1 MILFNLM
8 ENLFLYGCSDFYIKK
23 YIMNTNKLHKGSE
36 WRKWDLHIHTKNTNK
51 NDQFSSSNMEEFLY
65 IFFKRAIE
73 KEISAIGVTDYF
85 SIDRYRDVVDYQENI
100 DDKKDGEGKQ
110 LFNEDERKYIK
121 NIFLFPNIE
130 LRMLPSTDKGRL
142 INIHFIFNPKF
153 VTKLENDF
161 FGELK
166 NQDDFKM
173 NRQGIIDYGKKLK
186 SDITDNDIAYRE
198 GINKFALDVKTIKNL
213 LDKNSEIEENS
224 IVIVSN
230 SNNDGASGLQKHYD
244 LFENEDGGLDG
255 VRKTIYEISNAI
267 FSANPKDIKFFLGR
281 KSQGTD
287 GYNNDVYLKDIK
299 EVIDRVGSLKPCL
312 VGSDAHKEDNLFTKF
327 TWIKAD
333 LTFEGLKQIIYEPEE
348 RVKIQD
354 NKPEEKSGYQV
365 IDRIEIYHQDF
376 QEKKENEETIEEY
389 KTIFLNSNLNT
400 IIGGRST
407 GKSILLGA
415 IAKKLNSDKEV
426 KLDNTEYS
434 QYIDEIVSSMKIFWK
449 DGNENNTRDIEY
461 FPQSYMYQLAK
472 NSDELNKLVEN
483 IITQDI
489 NKKTKIAAYQAFSS
503 DNNSVITE
511 YINNLFKAKSAIDS
525 IQKNIKETGDEKGI
539 TKEKEKLYKDLEDL
553 KTKIQI
559 TEEQR
564 SNYSNLKEEYDK
576 NNHSIQE
583 IEQQK
588 TSLFALKSISII
600 NDITHNLI
608 NLTEDIR
615 DKVNI
620 IFSDLK
626 QRYSEEWNEQIQAI
640 LLEKE
645 AEVQKIKERN
655 ESIEKDEAYLKGL
668 SVFDSN
674 QQYKD
679 IEEKYKRENNK
690 LEKITELKKQKVEYD
705 KHINSLKDS
714 IIENSKK
721 YYTELQQIQDKLS
734 DSSGR
739 LKITATINT
748 DFSKYKNILSGSI
761 NQSSSQ
767 GKQFVEKLIN
777 TTQELFEDMSNM
789 FESLL
794 SDSITLKGGYDNQKL
809 IKELLGTNFFNIS
822 YEIEYDT
829 DKFKA
834 MSEGKKAFIILMLLL
849 DFSNKQCPI
858 LIDQP
863 EDDLDNRA
871 IYNELVTYIKNKKKE
886 RQIIIVTHN
895 SNIVIG
901 ADSELV
907 IVSNQQGVN
916 SPNRNNK
923 KFDYIFG
930 SIESSMEK
938 DNTISEILYSQGIR
952 QHICDILEG
961 GETAFKNREKK
972 YGF

>member
-1 MILFNLM
+1 
-8 ENLFLYGCSDFYIKK
+8 
-23 YIMNTNKLHKGSE
+23 MNIDKINRGSE
-36 WRKWDLHIHTKNTNK
+36 WRKWDLHVHTPLSIEQEYGGNTPENWERFISDLERLPSEIK
-51 NDQFSSSNMEEFLY
+51 VIGINDY
-65 IFFKRAIE
+65 IFIDGYKRVLNE
-73 KEISAIGVTDYF
+73 KQKGRLS
-85 SIDRYRDVVDYQENI
+85 
-100 DDKKDGEGKQ
+100 
-110 LFNEDERKYIK
+110 
-121 NIFLFPNIE
+121 NIE
-130 LRMLPSTDKGRL
+130 LILPVIELRIDKFANVSEDDPLKR
-142 INIHFIFNPKF
+142 INFHIIFSNELTSEQIESQF
-153 VTKLENDF
+153 LNALSAEYKLETEYDYDNESDW
-161 FGELK
+161 GGVITRENIELL
-166 NQDDFKM
+166 
-173 NRQGIIDYGKKLK
+173 GKKLIESSK
-186 SDITDNDIAYRE
+186 GKIKGSPLKIGFNSLNIPYEKLMDKLKNPLLK
-198 GINKFALDVKTIKNL
+198 NKFLTAVGKVEWDTMRWDGSPAEKKNII
-213 LDKNSEIEENS
+213 NRANF
-224 IVIVSN
+224 V
-230 SNNDGASGLQKHYD
+230 
-244 LFENEDGGLDG
+244 
-255 VRKTIYEISNAI
+255 
-267 FSANPKDIKFFLGR
+267 FSASPTVELAAKARESL
-281 KSQGTD
+281 KSQSVN
-287 GYNNDVYLKDIK
+287 YKL
-299 EVIDRVGSLKPCL
+299 LHC
-312 VGSDAHKEDNLFTKF
+312 SDAHRFINNLQNTKEKELGHCF

-333 LTFEGLKQIIYEPEE
+333 PTFEGLKQIIYEYGE
-348 RVKIQD
+348 RVKIQE
-354 NKPEEKSGYQV
+354 NKPEEKSDYQV
-365 IDRIEIYHQDF
+365 IDRIEIYHEDF
-376 QEKKENEETIEEY
+376 QEKIEKKENEEY
-389 KTIFLNSNLNT
+389 KTIFLNPNLNT

-426 KLDNTEYS
+426 KLDNPEYS
-434 QYIDEIVSSMKIFWK
+434 QYIDKIVSEMKIFWK
-449 DGNENNTRDIEY
+449 DGDESSTRDIEY

-489 NKKTKIAAYQAFSS
+489 NKKTKIEAYQAFSS
-503 DNNSVITE
+503 DNNSEIIEDINKLFKTKASIDNIQKSITE
-511 YINNLFKAKSAIDS
+511 IGDEEGI
-525 IQKNIKETGDEKGI
+525 IKEKN
-539 TKEKEKLYKDLEDL
+539 KLSKDLEDL

-559 TEEQR
+559 TEDQW
-564 SNYSNLKEEYDK
+564 SSYSNLKDEYDK
-576 NNHSIQE
+576 NNRSIQE
-583 IEQQK
+583 IERQK
-588 TSLFALKSISII
+588 ISLSALKSISII

-615 DKVNI
+615 DKVNT

-640 LLEKE
+640 LLKKE

-655 ESIEKDEAYLKGL
+655 ESIEKDEAYLKGK
-668 SVFDSN
+668 SVIDSN
-674 QQYKD
+674 QQYKEK
-679 IEEKYKRENNK
+679 EEKYKIENGK
-690 LEKITELKKQKVEYD
+690 LEEITELKKQKAEYE
-705 KHINSLKDS
+705 KHINSLINS

-721 YYTELQQIQDKLS
+721 YCTELQQMQNELS
-734 DSSGR
+734 VSSGK

-777 TTQELFEDMSNM
+777 TTEELFENMSNM

-849 DFSNKQCPI
+849 DFSKKECPI

-871 IYNELVTYIKNKKKE
+871 IYNELVTYIKSKKKE

-916 SPNRNNK
+916 SPNKNNK

-938 DNTISEILYSQGIR
+938 DNTINEILYSQGIR
-952 QHICDILEG
+952 QHICEILEG
-961 GETAFKNREKK
+961 GETAFKKRERK

>member
-1 MILFNLM
+1 
-8 ENLFLYGCSDFYIKK
+8 
-23 YIMNTNKLHKGSE
+23 MNTNKVNRGSE
-36 WRKWDLHIHTKNTNK
+36 WRKWDLHFHTPSSYDYRDKSVTNQK
-51 NDQFSSSNMEEFLY
+51 IIDILAENKISVV
-65 IFFKRAIE
+65 AI
-73 KEISAIGVTDYF
+73 TDHHTMD
-85 SIDRYRDVVDYQENI
+85 IDR
-100 DDKKDGEGKQ
+100 
-110 LFNEDERKYIK
+110 IK
-121 NIFLFPNIE
+121 NLQQ
-130 LRMLPSTDKGRL
+130 LGKDKGITVL
-142 INIHFIFNPKF
+142 PGIEFCSELGGSESIHFIGIFSEKSDFSTIWTKIQGKHNLTEADIESKGNERIVCNF
-153 VTKLENDF
+153 VDTCKTII
-161 FGELK
+161 ELG
-166 NQDDFKM
+166 
-173 NRQGIIDYGKKLK
+173 GIISVHAGSK
-186 SDITDNDIAYRE
+186 SNSIE
-198 GINKFALDVKTIKNL
+198 SIKSNL
-213 LDKNSEIEENS
+213 LVKQETKTTLLSDYVS
-224 IVIVSN
+224 ILEL
-230 SNNDGASGLQKHYD
+230 GKP
-244 LFENEDGGLDG
+244 EDEKVYQEKVFPSIGFKLPIIICSD
-255 VRKTIYEISNAI
+255 NH
-267 FSANPKDIKFFLGR
+267 DIK
-281 KSQGTD
+281 K
-287 GYNNDVYLKDIK
+287 Y
-299 EVIDRVGSLKPCL
+299 SLKENC
-312 VGSDAHKEDNLFTKF
+312 
-327 TWIKAD
+327 WIKAD
-333 LTFEGLKQIIYEPEE
+333 PTFEGLRQIIYEPEE
-348 RVKIQD
+348 RVKIQE

-389 KTIFLNSNLNT
+389 KTIFLNPNLNT

-426 KLDNTEYS
+426 KSDNPEYS
-434 QYIDEIVSSMKIFWK
+434 QYIDKIVSEMKIFWK
-449 DGNENNTRDIEY
+449 DGDESSTRDIEY

-489 NKKTKIAAYQAFSS
+489 NKKTKIEAYQAFSS
-503 DNNSVITE
+503 DNNSEIIEDINKLFKTKASIDNIQKSITE
-511 YINNLFKAKSAIDS
+511 IGDEEGI
-525 IQKNIKETGDEKGI
+525 IKEKD
-539 TKEKEKLYKDLEDL
+539 KLSKDLEDL

-559 TEEQR
+559 TGEQW
-564 SNYSNLKEEYDK
+564 SSYSNLKDEYDK
-576 NNHSIQE
+576 NNRSIQE
-583 IEQQK
+583 IERQK
-588 TSLFALKSISII
+588 ISLSALKSISII

-655 ESIEKDEAYLKGL
+655 ESIEKDEAYLKGK
-668 SVFDSN
+668 SVIDSN
-674 QQYKD
+674 QQYKEK
-679 IEEKYKRENNK
+679 EEKYKIENGK
-690 LEKITELKKQKVEYD
+690 LEEITELKKQKAEYE
-705 KHINSLKDS
+705 KHINSLINS

-721 YYTELQQIQDKLS
+721 YCTELQQMQNELS
-734 DSSGR
+734 VSSGK

-777 TTQELFEDMSNM
+777 TTEELFENMSNM

-916 SPNRNNK
+916 SPNKNNK

-952 QHICDILEG
+952 QHICEILEG
-961 GETAFKNREKK
+961 GETAFKNRERK

>member
-1 MILFNLM
+1 
-8 ENLFLYGCSDFYIKK
+8 
-23 YIMNTNKLHKGSE
+23 MNTNKLHKGSE

-267 FSANPKDIKFFLGR
+267 FSGNLKDIKFFLGR

-312 VGSDAHKEDNLFTKF
+312 VGSDAHKEDNLFIKF

-376 QEKKENEETIEEY
+376 QEKEENEETIEEY

-489 NKKTKIAAYQAFSS
+489 NKKTKIEAYQAFSS
-503 DNNSVITE
+503 DNNSKIIE
-511 YINNLFKAKSAIDS
+511 DINKLFKAKSTIDS
-525 IQKNIKETGDEKGI
+525 IKKSITEIGDEEGI
-539 TKEKEKLYKDLEDL
+539 TKEKGKLSIELEGL
-553 KTKIQI
+553 KAKIQI
-559 TEEQR
+559 TEEQW
-564 SNYSNLKEEYDK
+564 SIYSNLKDEYDK
-576 NNHSIQE
+576 NNRSIQE
-583 IEQQK
+583 IEQQQ
-588 TSLFALKSISII
+588 TSLSALKSLSII
-600 NDITHNLI
+600 NDISLNLI
-608 NLTEDIR
+608 DLTEDIKNR
-615 DKVNI
+615 VQT

-626 QRYSEEWNEQIQAI
+626 QRYYEEWNGQIQTI

-645 AEVQKIKERN
+645 VEIQKIKERN
-655 ESIEKDEAYLKGL
+655 ESIEKDESYLKGK
-668 SVFDSN
+668 SVIDSN
-674 QQYKD
+674 QQYKEK
-679 IEEKYKRENNK
+679 EEKYEIENGK
-690 LEKITELKKQKVEYD
+690 LEEITKLKKQKAEHE

-734 DSSGR
+734 DSSGK

-777 TTQELFEDMSNM
+777 TTEELFDDMSSI
-789 FESLL
+789 FGSLL
-794 SDSITLKGGYDNQKL
+794 SNTITITLKGGYDNKKL

-916 SPNRNNK
+916 SPNKNNK

-952 QHICDILEG
+952 QHICEILEG
-961 GETAFKNREKK
+961 GETAFKNRERK

>member
-1 MILFNLM
+1 MT
-8 ENLFLYGCSDFYIKK
+8 
-23 YIMNTNKLHKGSE
+23 TNIAINRGSE

-51 NDQFSSSNMEEFLY
+51 NDQFTSSNMEDFLY
-65 IFFKRAIE
+65 EFFKKAIE
-73 KEISAIGVTDYF
+73 KEISAIGITDYF

-186 SDITDNDIAYRE
+186 PNITDNGIAYRE
-198 GINKFALDVKTIKNL
+198 GINKFTLDVKTIKNL

-224 IVIVSN
+224 IVVVSN
-230 SNNDGASGLQKHYD
+230 SSSDGASGLQKHYD

-255 VRKTIYEISNAI
+255 VRKTIYEISDAI

-281 KSQGTD
+281 KSQDTD
-287 GYNNDVYLKDIK
+287 GYNNNVYLKDIK

-348 RVKIQD
+348 RVKIQE

-389 KTIFLNSNLNT
+389 KTIFLNPNLNT

-449 DGNENNTRDIEY
+449 DGDENSTRDIEY

-472 NSDELNKLVEN
+472 DSNELNKLVKN
-483 IITQDI
+483 IIIQDA
-489 NKKTKIAAYQAFSS
+489 NKKTKIEAYQSFSS
-503 DNNSVITE
+503 DNNSKIIE
-511 YINNLFKAKSAIDS
+511 DINKLFKAKSTIDS
-525 IQKNIKETGDEKGI
+525 IQKSMTEIGDKEGV
-539 TKEKEKLYKDLEDL
+539 TKEKEKLSTELESL
-553 KTKIQI
+553 KAKIQI
-559 TEEQR
+559 T
-564 SNYSNLKEEYDK
+564 SNELISYSNLKNEYDK
-576 NNHSIQE
+576 NISSIRE

-588 TSLFALKSISII
+588 ISLSALKSLSII
-600 NDITHNLI
+600 NDISLNLI
-608 NLTEDIR
+608 DLTEDIR
-615 DKVNI
+615 DQVNRVYL
-620 IFSDLK
+620 DLK
-626 QRYSEEWNEQIQAI
+626 QRYSEEWNEKIETI
-640 LLEKE
+640 LAQKE
-645 AEVQKIKERN
+645 TEIVGIKERN
-655 ESIEKDEAYLKGL
+655 ESIEKDELYLKGK
-668 SVFDSN
+668 SVIDSN
-674 QQYKD
+674 QQYKEK
-679 IEEKYKRENNK
+679 EEKYKIENSK
-690 LEKITELKKQKVEYD
+690 LEKITELEKQRDEYD
-705 KHINSLKDS
+705 NFINSLKSS

-721 YYTELQQIQDKLS
+721 YYTELQRIQNELS
-734 DSSGR
+734 VSSGR

-748 DFSKYKNILSGSI
+748 DFPEYKNILYSSI
-761 NQSSSQ
+761 NQQGVQ
-767 GKQFVEKLIN
+767 GKQIIEKSIN
-777 TTQELFEDMSNM
+777 TTQELFEDISSM
-789 FESLL
+789 FELLL
-794 SDSITLKGGYDNQKL
+794 SNSITLKGGYDNQKL

-849 DFSNKQCPI
+849 DFSKKECPI

-871 IYNELVTYIKNKKKE
+871 IYNELVTYIKSKKKE

-916 SPNRNNK
+916 SPNKNNR

-938 DNTISEILYSQGIR
+938 DNTIREILYSQGIR
-952 QHICDILEG
+952 QHICEILEG

-972 YGF
+972 YGFN

>member
-1 MILFNLM
+1 M
-8 ENLFLYGCSDFYIKK
+8 DKK
-23 YIMNTNKLHKGSE
+23 SFTRGSE
-36 WRKWDLHIHTKNTNK
+36 WRKWDLHIHTPLSIEQEYGGNTPENWERFISDLEGLPPEIK
-51 NDQFSSSNMEEFLY
+51 VIGINDY
-65 IFFKRAIE
+65 IFIDGYKKVLDEKRNGRL
-73 KEISAIGVTDYF
+73 S
-85 SIDRYRDVVDYQENI
+85 
-100 DDKKDGEGKQ
+100 
-110 LFNEDERKYIK
+110 
-121 NIFLFPNIE
+121 NIE
-130 LRMLPSTDKGRL
+130 LILPVIELRIDKFANVSESDPFKRVNFHIIFSNELTPEIIQEQFLNSLSCEYVLNSDLHDQSIWNGTITIKSITDLGQKI
-142 INIHFIFNPKF
+142 INSSNGKINGSPLKVGFNSLNIPY
-153 VTKLENDF
+153 TKLLEK
-161 FGELK
+161 LK
-166 NQDDFKM
+166 NSYLENKFLTAV
-173 NRQGIIDYGKKLK
+173 GKTEWDTMRWDGSPADKK
-186 SDITDNDIAYRE
+186 NV
-198 GINKFALDVKTIKNL
+198 INKA
-213 LDKNSEIEENS
+213 
-224 IVIVSN
+224 
-230 SNNDGASGLQKHYD
+230 D
-244 LFENEDGGLDG
+244 L
-255 VRKTIYEISNAI
+255 V
-267 FSANPKDIKFFLGR
+267 FSASPSVELAVR
-281 KSQGTD
+281 AR
-287 GYNNDVYLKDIK
+287 
-299 EVIDRVGSLKPCL
+299 ESLKAQSVNYKLLHC
-312 VGSDAHKEDNLFTKF
+312 SDAHTFINNLQNTKEKELGHCF

-333 LTFEGLKQIIYEPEE
+333 PTFEGLKQIIYEPIE
-348 RVKIQD
+348 RVKIQE

-376 QEKKENEETIEEY
+376 QEKREEKENEETIEKKEEF
-389 KTIFLNSNLNT
+389 KTIFLNPNLNT

-434 QYIDEIVSSMKIFWK
+434 KYIDDIVSNMRIFWK
-449 DGNENNTRDIEY
+449 DEGENSKRDIEY

-483 IITQDI
+483 IIVQDI
-489 NKKTKIAAYQAFSS
+489 NKKTKIKAYQEFCS
-503 DNNSVITE
+503 DNNSKITE
-511 YINNLFKAKSAIDS
+511 NINNLFKAKSAIDS
-525 IQKNIKETGDEKGI
+525 IQKSVTEIGDEEGI
-539 TKEKEKLYKDLEDL
+539 TKEKEKLSIELEGL

-559 TEEQR
+559 TEEQW
-564 SNYSNLKEEYDK
+564 SNYSNLKDEYDK
-576 NNHSIQE
+576 NNRSIQE

-588 TSLFALKSISII
+588 TFLSALKSISII
-600 NDITHNLI
+600 NDITPNLI
-608 NLTEDIR
+608 NLTEGIR
-615 DKVNI
+615 DKVNT

-626 QRYSEEWNEQIQAI
+626 QRYSEEWNKQIQTI

-645 AEVQKIKERN
+645 AEILKIKERN
-655 ESIEKDEAYLKGL
+655 ESIEKDESYLKGK
-668 SVFDSN
+668 SVIDTN
-674 QQYKD
+674 KQYREK
-679 IEEKYKRENNK
+679 EEKYKIENGK
-690 LEKITELKKQKVEYD
+690 FEEITELKKQMAEYD
-705 KHINSLKDS
+705 KHINSLKNS

-721 YYTELQQIQDKLS
+721 YYTELQQIQDELS
-734 DSSGR
+734 VSSGK

-761 NQSSSQ
+761 NQNSSQ
-767 GKQFVEKLIN
+767 GKQFVEKSIN
-777 TTQELFEDMSNM
+777 TTEELFDDMSSI
-789 FESLL
+789 FGSLL
-794 SDSITLKGGYDNQKL
+794 SNSITLKGGYDNQRL

-871 IYNELVTYIKNKKKE
+871 IYNELVTYIKSKKKE

-938 DNTISEILYSQGIR
+938 DNNIREILYSQGIR
-952 QHICDILEG
+952 QHICEILEG
-961 GETAFKNREKK
+961 GEIAFKNRERK

>member
-1 MILFNLM
+1 MT
-8 ENLFLYGCSDFYIKK
+8 
-23 YIMNTNKLHKGSE
+23 TNKTINRGSE
-36 WRKWDLHIHTKNTNK
+36 WRKWDLHVHTKGTNK
-51 NDQFSSSNMEEFLY
+51 NDQFSSSNMEDFLY
-65 IFFKRAIE
+65 EFFKKAIE
-73 KEISAIGVTDYF
+73 KKISAIGITDYF

-110 LFNEDERKYIK
+110 LFSEDERKYIK

-166 NQDDFKM
+166 NQDNFKM

-186 SDITDNDIAYRE
+186 PNITDNGIAYKE

-230 SNNDGASGLQKHYD
+230 SSNDGASGLQKHYD

-287 GYNNDVYLKDIK
+287 GYNNDVYLKDIE

-312 VGSDAHKEDNLFTKF
+312 VGSDAHKESDLFAKF

-348 RVKIQD
+348 RVKIQE

-389 KTIFLNSNLNT
+389 KTIFLNPNLNT

-449 DGNENNTRDIEY
+449 DGDENSTRDIEY

-472 NSDELNKLVEN
+472 DSNELNKLVEN
-483 IITQDI
+483 IIIQDA
-489 NKKTKIAAYQAFSS
+489 NKKTKIEAYQSFSS
-503 DNNSVITE
+503 DNNSKIIE
-511 YINNLFKAKSAIDS
+511 DINKLFKAKSTIDS
-525 IQKNIKETGDEKGI
+525 IQKSMTEIGDKEGV
-539 TKEKEKLYKDLEDL
+539 TKEKEKLSTELESL
-553 KTKIQI
+553 KAKIQI
-559 TEEQR
+559 T
-564 SNYSNLKEEYDK
+564 SNELISYSNLKNEYDK
-576 NNHSIQE
+576 NISSIRE

-588 TSLFALKSISII
+588 ISLSALKSLSII
-600 NDITHNLI
+600 NDISLNLI
-608 NLTEDIR
+608 DLTEDIR
-615 DKVNI
+615 DQVNRVYL
-620 IFSDLK
+620 DLK
-626 QRYSEEWNEQIQAI
+626 QRYSEEWNEKIETI
-640 LLEKE
+640 LTQKE
-645 AEVQKIKERN
+645 TEIVRIKERN
-655 ESIEKDEAYLKGL
+655 ESIEKDELYLKGK
-668 SVFDSN
+668 SVIDSN
-674 QQYKD
+674 QQYKEK
-679 IEEKYKRENNK
+679 EEKYKIENSK
-690 LEKITELKKQKVEYD
+690 LEKITELEKQRDEYD
-705 KHINSLKDS
+705 NFINSLKSS

-721 YYTELQQIQDKLS
+721 YYTELQRIQNELS
-734 DSSGR
+734 VSSGR

-748 DFSKYKNILSGSI
+748 DFPKYKNILYSSI
-761 NQSSSQ
+761 NQQGVQ
-767 GKQFVEKLIN
+767 GKQIIEKSIN
-777 TTQELFEDMSNM
+777 TTQELFEDISSM
-789 FESLL
+789 FELLL
-794 SDSITLKGGYDNQKL
+794 SNSITLKGGYDNQKL

-849 DFSNKQCPI
+849 DFSKKECPI

-871 IYNELVTYIKNKKKE
+871 IYNELVTYIKSKKKE

-916 SPNRNNK
+916 SPNKNNR

-938 DNTISEILYSQGIR
+938 DNTIREILYSQGIR
-952 QHICDILEG
+952 QHICEILEG

>member
-1 MILFNLM
+1 
-8 ENLFLYGCSDFYIKK
+8 
-23 YIMNTNKLHKGSE
+23 MNIDKINRGSE
-36 WRKWDLHIHTKNTNK
+36 WRKWDLHFHTPSSYDYKNK
-51 NDQFSSSNMEEFLY
+51 
-65 IFFKRAIE
+65 
-73 KEISAIGVTDYF
+73 GVTDQEIINILAENEI
-85 SIDRYRDVVDYQENI
+85 SVVAITDHHTMDIDRIQ
-100 DDKKDGEGKQ
+100 KLQQ
-110 LFNEDERKYIK
+110 LSK
-121 NIFLFPNIE
+121 
-130 LRMLPSTDKGRL
+130 DKGITVL
-142 INIHFIFNPKF
+142 PGIEFCSELGGSESIHFIGIFSEKSDFNTIW
-153 VTKLENDF
+153 TKIQGKHNLTEADIKSKGNERIVCNFIDTCKTII
-161 FGELK
+161 ELG
-166 NQDDFKM
+166 
-173 NRQGIIDYGKKLK
+173 GIISVHAGSKSNSIESIKSNLLVKQETKTTFLSDYVSILEVGKPEDEKVYQEKVFPSIGFKLPIIIC
-186 SDITDNDIAYRE
+186 SDNHD
-198 GINKFALDVKTIKNL
+198 IKN
-213 LDKNSEIEENS
+213 
-224 IVIVSN
+224 
-230 SNNDGASGLQKHYD
+230 Y
-244 LFENEDGGLDG
+244 
-255 VRKTIYEISNAI
+255 
-267 FSANPKDIKFFLGR
+267 
-281 KSQGTD
+281 
-287 GYNNDVYLKDIK
+287 
-299 EVIDRVGSLKPCL
+299 SLKENC
-312 VGSDAHKEDNLFTKF
+312 
-327 TWIKAD
+327 WIKAD
-333 LTFEGLKQIIYEPEE
+333 PTFEGLKQIIYEPTE
-348 RVKIQD
+348 RVKIQET
-354 NKPEEKSGYQV
+354 KPEEKSCYQV

-376 QEKKENEETIEEY
+376 QEKIEKKENKETIEEENEEY
-389 KTIFLNSNLNT
+389 TTILLNPNLNT

-415 IAKKLNSDKEV
+415 IAKKLDSDKEV

-434 QYIDEIVSSMKIFWK
+434 QYIDEIVSNMRIFWK
-449 DGNENNTRDIEY
+449 DGVENSTRDIEY

-489 NKKTKIAAYQAFSS
+489 NKKTKIEAYQAFSS
-503 DNNSVITE
+503 DNNSEIIEDINKLFKTKASIDNIQKSITE
-511 YINNLFKAKSAIDS
+511 IGDEEGI
-525 IQKNIKETGDEKGI
+525 IKEKN
-539 TKEKEKLYKDLEDL
+539 KLSKDLEDL

-559 TEEQR
+559 TEDQW
-564 SNYSNLKEEYDK
+564 SSYSNLKDKYDK
-576 NNHSIQE
+576 NNRSIQE
-583 IEQQK
+583 IERQK
-588 TSLFALKSISII
+588 ISLSALKSISII

-615 DKVNI
+615 DKVNT

-655 ESIEKDEAYLKGL
+655 ESIEKDEAYLKGK
-668 SVFDSN
+668 SVINSN
-674 QQYKD
+674 QQYKEK
-679 IEEKYKRENNK
+679 EEKYKIENGK
-690 LEKITELKKQKVEYD
+690 LEEITELKKQKAEYE
-705 KHINSLKDS
+705 KHINSLINS

-721 YYTELQQIQDKLS
+721 YCTELQQMQNELS
-734 DSSGR
+734 VSSR
-739 LKITATINT
+739 KLKITATINT

-777 TTQELFEDMSNM
+777 TTEELFENMSNM

-849 DFSNKQCPI
+849 DFSKKECPI

-871 IYNELVTYIKNKKKE
+871 IYNELVTYIKSKKKE

-916 SPNRNNK
+916 SPNKNNK

-938 DNTISEILYSQGIR
+938 NNTINEILYSQGIR
-952 QHICDILEG
+952 QHICEILEG
-961 GETAFKNREKK
+961 GEIAFKKRERK

>member
-1 MILFNLM
+1 MT
-8 ENLFLYGCSDFYIKK
+8 
-23 YIMNTNKLHKGSE
+23 TNIAINRGSE
-36 WRKWDLHIHTKNTNK
+36 WRKWDLHIHTPLSICQ
-51 NDQFSSSNMEEFLY
+51 DYGGDSEEVWENFITSLEQLPHDV
-65 IFFKRAIE
+65 KV
-73 KEISAIGVTDYF
+73 IGITDYYF
-85 SIDRYRDVVDYQENI
+85 IDGYEKIMEY
-100 DDKKDGEGKQ
+100 K
-110 LFNEDERKYIK
+110 F
-121 NIFLFPNIE
+121 
-130 LRMLPSTDKGRL
+130 KGRL
-142 INIHFIFNPKF
+142 SNIFKIFPILEFRIDTFGSGNENKLQKINLHILFNID
-153 VTKLENDF
+153 ENDIVN
-161 FGELK
+161 ELK
-166 NQDDFKM
+166 TIREEF
-173 NRQGIIDYGKKLK
+173 IDQIKISSLETHITKKLSK
-186 SDITDNDIAYRE
+186 ENFISIAGNLQAGFNSLIPSTKEVLNIIRSDTWK
-198 GINKFALDVKTIKNL
+198 NKVFLFLGYKEWSNLEKNQQIKPL
-213 LDKNSEIEENS
+213 KEDLYSK
-224 IVIVSN
+224 V
-230 SNNDGASGLQKHYD
+230 GAFFS
-244 LFENEDGGLDG
+244 
-255 VRKTIYEISNAI
+255 SNANNVEKNQQWLNE
-267 FSANPKDIKFFLGR
+267 FGNKRLLHSLDIHNF
-281 KSQGTD
+281 
-287 GYNNDVYLKDIK
+287 NDLKK
-299 EVIDRVGSLKPCL
+299 ENYCC
-312 VGSDAHKEDNLFTKF
+312 H

-333 LTFEGLKQIIYEPEE
+333 PTFEGLKQIIYEPTE
-348 RVKIQD
+348 RVKIQE

-365 IDRIEIYHQDF
+365 IDRIKIYHQDF

-389 KTIFLNSNLNT
+389 KTIFLNPNLNT

-426 KLDNTEYS
+426 KSDNPEYS
-434 QYIDEIVSSMKIFWK
+434 QYIDKIVLEMKIFWK
-449 DGNENNTRDIEY
+449 DGDESSSDIEY

-472 NSDELNKLVEN
+472 DSNELNKLVEN

-489 NKKTKIAAYQAFSS
+489 NKKTKIEAYQAFSS
-503 DNNSVITE
+503 DNNSEIIEDINKLFKTKASIDNIQKSITE
-511 YINNLFKAKSAIDS
+511 I
-525 IQKNIKETGDEKGI
+525 GDEEGI
-539 TKEKEKLYKDLEDL
+539 IKEKEKLSKDLENL

-559 TEEQR
+559 TEKEW
-564 SNYSNLKEEYDK
+564 SSYSNLKDEYDK

-588 TSLFALKSISII
+588 ISLSALKSISII

-615 DKVNI
+615 EKVNT

-626 QRYSEEWNEQIQAI
+626 QKYSEEWKEQIQAI

-645 AEVQKIKERN
+645 AEIVRIKERN
-655 ESIEKDEAYLKGL
+655 ESIEKKESYLKGK
-668 SVFDSN
+668 SVIDSN
-674 QQYKD
+674 QQYKEK
-679 IEEKYKRENNK
+679 EEKYKTENSK
-690 LEKITELKKQKVEYD
+690 LEKITELKKQKAEYE
-705 KHINSLKDS
+705 KHINSLKNS

-721 YYTELQQIQDKLS
+721 YYTELQQMQNELS
-734 DSSGR
+734 VSSGK

-748 DFSKYKNILSGSI
+748 DFSKYKDILYSSI
-761 NQSSSQ
+761 NQQGVQ
-767 GKQFVEKLIN
+767 GKQIIEKSIK
-777 TTQELFEDMSNM
+777 TTQQLFDDMSNM
-789 FESLL
+789 FELLL

-809 IKELLGTNFFNIS
+809 IKELLGTNVFNIS

-952 QHICDILEG
+952 QHICEILEG

>member
-1 MILFNLM
+1 MEYFQKSQILIQYGRKHNLT
-8 ENLFLYGCSDFYIKK
+8 EADIKSKGNERIVCNFIDTCKTIIELGGIISVHAGSKSNSIESIKSNLLVKQETKTTFLSDYVSSLEVGKPEDEKVYQEKVFPSIGFKLPIIICSD
-23 YIMNTNKLHKGSE
+23 NH
-36 WRKWDLHIHTKNTNK
+36 D
-51 NDQFSSSNMEEFLY
+51 
-65 IFFKRAIE
+65 
-73 KEISAIGVTDYF
+73 
-85 SIDRYRDVVDYQENI
+85 
-100 DDKKDGEGKQ
+100 
-110 LFNEDERKYIK
+110 IK
-121 NIFLFPNIE
+121 N
-130 LRMLPSTDKGRL
+130 
-142 INIHFIFNPKF
+142 
-153 VTKLENDF
+153 
-161 FGELK
+161 
-166 NQDDFKM
+166 
-173 NRQGIIDYGKKLK
+173 Y
-186 SDITDNDIAYRE
+186 
-198 GINKFALDVKTIKNL
+198 
-213 LDKNSEIEENS
+213 
-224 IVIVSN
+224 
-230 SNNDGASGLQKHYD
+230 
-244 LFENEDGGLDG
+244 
-255 VRKTIYEISNAI
+255 
-267 FSANPKDIKFFLGR
+267 
-281 KSQGTD
+281 
-287 GYNNDVYLKDIK
+287 
-299 EVIDRVGSLKPCL
+299 SLKENC
-312 VGSDAHKEDNLFTKF
+312 
-327 TWIKAD
+327 WIKAD
-333 LTFEGLKQIIYEPEE
+333 PTFEGLKQIIYEPTE
-348 RVKIQD
+348 RVKIQET
-354 NKPEEKSGYQV
+354 KPEEKSCYQV

-376 QEKKENEETIEEY
+376 QEKIEKKENKETIEEENEEY
-389 KTIFLNSNLNT
+389 TTILLNPNLNT

-415 IAKKLNSDKEV
+415 IAKKLDSDKEV

-434 QYIDEIVSSMKIFWK
+434 QYIDEIVSNMRIFWK
-449 DGNENNTRDIEY
+449 DGVENSTRDIEY

-489 NKKTKIAAYQAFSS
+489 NKKTKIEAYQAFSS
-503 DNNSVITE
+503 DNNSEIIEDINKLFKTKASIDNIQKSITE
-511 YINNLFKAKSAIDS
+511 IGDEEGI
-525 IQKNIKETGDEKGI
+525 IKEKN
-539 TKEKEKLYKDLEDL
+539 KLSKDLEDL

-559 TEEQR
+559 TEDQW
-564 SNYSNLKEEYDK
+564 SSYSNLKDEYDK
-576 NNHSIQE
+576 NNRSIQE
-583 IEQQK
+583 IERQK
-588 TSLFALKSISII
+588 ISLSALKSISII

-615 DKVNI
+615 DKVNT

-655 ESIEKDEAYLKGL
+655 ESIEKDEAYLKGK
-668 SVFDSN
+668 SVIDSN
-674 QQYKD
+674 QQYKEK
-679 IEEKYKRENNK
+679 EEKYKIENGK
-690 LEKITELKKQKVEYD
+690 LEEITELKKQKAEYE
-705 KHINSLKDS
+705 KYINSLINS

-721 YYTELQQIQDKLS
+721 YCTELQQMQNELS
-734 DSSGR
+734 VSSGK

-777 TTQELFEDMSNM
+777 TTEELFENMSNM

-849 DFSNKQCPI
+849 DFSKKECPI

-871 IYNELVTYIKNKKKE
+871 IYNELVTYIKSKKKE

-916 SPNRNNK
+916 SPNKNNK

-938 DNTISEILYSQGIR
+938 NNTINEILYSQGIR
-952 QHICDILEG
+952 QHICEILEG
-961 GETAFKNREKK
+961 GEIAFKKRERK

>member
-1 MILFNLM
+1 MT
-8 ENLFLYGCSDFYIKK
+8 
-23 YIMNTNKLHKGSE
+23 TNKTINRGSE
-36 WRKWDLHIHTKNTNK
+36 WRKWDLHVHTKGTNK
-51 NDQFSSSNMEEFLY
+51 NDQFSLSNMEDFLY
-65 IFFKRAIE
+65 EFFKKAIE
-73 KEISAIGVTDYF
+73 KEISAIGITDYF
-85 SIDRYRDVVDYQENI
+85 SIDRYRDVVNYQENI
-100 DDKKDGEGKQ
+100 DDKKDGDGKQ

-186 SDITDNDIAYRE
+186 PNITDNGIAYRE
-198 GINKFALDVKTIKNL
+198 GINKFTLDVKTIKNL

-224 IVIVSN
+224 IVVVSN
-230 SNNDGASGLQKHYD
+230 SSSDGASGLQKHYD

-287 GYNNDVYLKDIK
+287 GYNNDVYLKDIE

-312 VGSDAHKEDNLFTKF
+312 VGSDAHKESDLFAKF

-348 RVKIQD
+348 RVKIQE

-389 KTIFLNSNLNT
+389 KTIFLNPNLNT

-449 DGNENNTRDIEY
+449 DGDENSTRDIEY

-472 NSDELNKLVEN
+472 DSNELNKLVEN
-483 IITQDI
+483 IIIQDA
-489 NKKTKIAAYQAFSS
+489 NKKTKIEAYQSFSS
-503 DNNSVITE
+503 DNNSKIIE
-511 YINNLFKAKSAIDS
+511 DINKLFKAKSTIDS
-525 IQKNIKETGDEKGI
+525 IQKSMTEIGDKEGV
-539 TKEKEKLYKDLEDL
+539 TKEKEKLSTELESL
-553 KTKIQI
+553 KAKIQI
-559 TEEQR
+559 T
-564 SNYSNLKEEYDK
+564 SNELISYSNLKNEYDK
-576 NNHSIQE
+576 NISSIRE

-588 TSLFALKSISII
+588 ISLSALKSLSII
-600 NDITHNLI
+600 NDISLNLI
-608 NLTEDIR
+608 DLTEDIR
-615 DKVNI
+615 DQVNRVYL
-620 IFSDLK
+620 DLK
-626 QRYSEEWNEQIQAI
+626 QRYSEEWNEKIETI
-640 LLEKE
+640 L
-645 AEVQKIKERN
+645 VQKETEIVRIKERN
-655 ESIEKDEAYLKGL
+655 ESIEKDELYLKGK
-668 SVFDSN
+668 SVIDSN
-674 QQYKD
+674 QQYKEK
-679 IEEKYKRENNK
+679 EEKYKIENSK
-690 LEKITELKKQKVEYD
+690 LEKITELEKQRDEYD
-705 KHINSLKDS
+705 NFINSLKSS

-721 YYTELQQIQDKLS
+721 YYTELQRIQNELS
-734 DSSGR
+734 VSSGR

-748 DFSKYKNILSGSI
+748 DFPKYKNILYSSI
-761 NQSSSQ
+761 NQQGVQ
-767 GKQFVEKLIN
+767 GKQIIEKSIN
-777 TTQELFEDMSNM
+777 TTQELFEDISSM
-789 FESLL
+789 FELLL
-794 SDSITLKGGYDNQKL
+794 SNSITLKGGYDNQKL

-849 DFSNKQCPI
+849 DFSKKECPI

-871 IYNELVTYIKNKKKE
+871 IYNELVTYIKSKKKE

-916 SPNRNNK
+916 SPNKNNR

-938 DNTISEILYSQGIR
+938 DNTIREILYSQGIR
-952 QHICDILEG
+952 QHICEILEG

>member
-1 MILFNLM
+1 MT
-8 ENLFLYGCSDFYIKK
+8 
-23 YIMNTNKLHKGSE
+23 TNKTINRGSE

-51 NDQFSSSNMEEFLY
+51 NDQFTSSNMEDFLY
-65 IFFKRAIE
+65 EFFKKAIE
-73 KEISAIGVTDYF
+73 KEISAIGITDYF
-85 SIDRYRDVVDYQENI
+85 SIDRYRDVVNYQENI
-100 DDKKDGEGKQ
+100 DDKKDGDGKQ

-186 SDITDNDIAYRE
+186 PNITDNGIAYRE
-198 GINKFALDVKTIKNL
+198 GINKFTLDVKTIKNL

-224 IVIVSN
+224 IVVVSN
-230 SNNDGASGLQKHYD
+230 SSSDGASGLQKHYD

-287 GYNNDVYLKDIK
+287 GYNNDVYLKDIE

-312 VGSDAHKEDNLFTKF
+312 VGSDAHKESDLFAKF

-348 RVKIQD
+348 RVKIQE

-389 KTIFLNSNLNT
+389 KTIFLNPNLNT

-449 DGNENNTRDIEY
+449 DGDENSTRDIEY

-489 NKKTKIAAYQAFSS
+489 NKKTKIEAYQAFSS
-503 DNNSVITE
+503 DNNSKIIE
-511 YINNLFKAKSAIDS
+511 DINKLFKAKSTIDS
-525 IQKNIKETGDEKGI
+525 IKKSITEIGDEEGI
-539 TKEKEKLYKDLEDL
+539 TKEKGKLSIELEGL
-553 KTKIQI
+553 KAKIQI
-559 TEEQR
+559 TEEQW
-564 SNYSNLKEEYDK
+564 SIYSNLKDEYDK
-576 NNHSIQE
+576 NNRSIQE
-583 IEQQK
+583 IEQQQ
-588 TSLFALKSISII
+588 TSLSALKSLSII
-600 NDITHNLI
+600 NDISLNLI
-608 NLTEDIR
+608 DLTEDIKNR
-615 DKVNI
+615 VQT

-626 QRYSEEWNEQIQAI
+626 QRYYEEWNGQIQTI

-645 AEVQKIKERN
+645 VEIQKIKERN
-655 ESIEKDEAYLKGL
+655 ESIEKDESYLKGK
-668 SVFDSN
+668 SVIDSN
-674 QQYKD
+674 QQYKEK
-679 IEEKYKRENNK
+679 EEKYEIENGK
-690 LEKITELKKQKVEYD
+690 LEEITKLKKQKAEHE

-734 DSSGR
+734 DSSGK

-748 DFSKYKNILSGSI
+748 DFSKYKNILFGSI

-777 TTQELFEDMSNM
+777 TTEELFDDMSSI
-789 FESLL
+789 FGSLL
-794 SDSITLKGGYDNQKL
+794 SNTITLKGGYDNKKL

-822 YEIEYDT
+822 YEIEHDT

-916 SPNRNNK
+916 SPNKNNK

-952 QHICDILEG
+952 QHICEILEG

>member
-1 MILFNLM
+1 MT
-8 ENLFLYGCSDFYIKK
+8 
-23 YIMNTNKLHKGSE
+23 TNKTINRGSE

-51 NDQFSSSNMEEFLY
+51 NDQFTSSNMEDFLY
-65 IFFKRAIE
+65 EFFKKAIE
-73 KEISAIGVTDYF
+73 KEISAIGITDYF
-85 SIDRYRDVVDYQENI
+85 SIDRYRDVVNYQENI
-100 DDKKDGEGKQ
+100 DDKKDGDGKQ

-186 SDITDNDIAYRE
+186 PNITDNGIAYRE
-198 GINKFALDVKTIKNL
+198 GINKFTLDVKTIKNL

-224 IVIVSN
+224 IVVVSN
-230 SNNDGASGLQKHYD
+230 SSSDGASGLQKHYD

-287 GYNNDVYLKDIK
+287 GYNNDVYLKDIE

-312 VGSDAHKEDNLFTKF
+312 VGSDAHKESDLFAKF

-348 RVKIQD
+348 RVKIQE

-389 KTIFLNSNLNT
+389 KTIFLNPNLNT

-449 DGNENNTRDIEY
+449 DGDENSTRDIEY

-472 NSDELNKLVEN
+472 DSNELNKLVEN
-483 IITQDI
+483 IIIQDA
-489 NKKTKIAAYQAFSS
+489 NKKTKIEAYQSFSS
-503 DNNSVITE
+503 DNNSKIIE
-511 YINNLFKAKSAIDS
+511 DINKLFKAKSTIDS
-525 IQKNIKETGDEKGI
+525 IQKSMTEIGDKEGV
-539 TKEKEKLYKDLEDL
+539 TKEKEKLSTELESL
-553 KTKIQI
+553 KAKIQI
-559 TEEQR
+559 T
-564 SNYSNLKEEYDK
+564 SNELISYSNLKNEYDK
-576 NNHSIQE
+576 NISSIRE

-588 TSLFALKSISII
+588 ISLSALKSLSII
-600 NDITHNLI
+600 NDISLNLI
-608 NLTEDIR
+608 DLTEDIR
-615 DKVNI
+615 DQVNRVYL
-620 IFSDLK
+620 DLK
-626 QRYSEEWNEQIQAI
+626 QRYSEEWNEKIETI
-640 LLEKE
+640 LAQKE
-645 AEVQKIKERN
+645 TEIVRIKERN
-655 ESIEKDEAYLKGL
+655 ESIEKDELYLKGK
-668 SVFDSN
+668 SVIDSN
-674 QQYKD
+674 QQYKEK
-679 IEEKYKRENNK
+679 EEKYKIENSK
-690 LEKITELKKQKVEYD
+690 LEKITELEKQRDEYD
-705 KHINSLKDS
+705 NFINSLKSS

-721 YYTELQQIQDKLS
+721 YYTELQRIQNELS
-734 DSSGR
+734 VSSRR

-748 DFSKYKNILSGSI
+748 DFPKYKNILYSSI
-761 NQSSSQ
+761 NQQGVQ
-767 GKQFVEKLIN
+767 GKQIIEKSIN
-777 TTQELFEDMSNM
+777 TTQELFEDISSM
-789 FESLL
+789 FELLL
-794 SDSITLKGGYDNQKL
+794 SNSITLKGGYDNQKL

-849 DFSNKQCPI
+849 DFSKKECPI

-871 IYNELVTYIKNKKKE
+871 IYNELVTYIKSKKKE

-916 SPNRNNK
+916 SPNKNNR

-938 DNTISEILYSQGIR
+938 DNTIREILYSQGIR
-952 QHICDILEG
+952 QHICEILEG

>member
-1 MILFNLM
+1 MT
-8 ENLFLYGCSDFYIKK
+8 
-23 YIMNTNKLHKGSE
+23 TNIAINRGSE
-36 WRKWDLHIHTKNTNK
+36 WRKWDLHIHTPLSICQ
-51 NDQFSSSNMEEFLY
+51 DYGGDSEEVWENFITSLEQLPHDV
-65 IFFKRAIE
+65 KV
-73 KEISAIGVTDYF
+73 IGITDYYF
-85 SIDRYRDVVDYQENI
+85 IDGYEKIMEY
-100 DDKKDGEGKQ
+100 K
-110 LFNEDERKYIK
+110 F
-121 NIFLFPNIE
+121 
-130 LRMLPSTDKGRL
+130 KGRL
-142 INIHFIFNPKF
+142 SNIFKIFPILEFRIDTFGSGNENKLQKINLHILFNID
-153 VTKLENDF
+153 ENDIVN
-161 FGELK
+161 ELK
-166 NQDDFKM
+166 TIREEF
-173 NRQGIIDYGKKLK
+173 IDQIKISSLETHITKKLSK
-186 SDITDNDIAYRE
+186 ENFISIAGNLQAGFNSLIPSTKEVLNIIRSDTWK
-198 GINKFALDVKTIKNL
+198 NKVFLFLGYKEWSNLEKNQQIKPL
-213 LDKNSEIEENS
+213 KEDLYSK
-224 IVIVSN
+224 V
-230 SNNDGASGLQKHYD
+230 GAFFS
-244 LFENEDGGLDG
+244 
-255 VRKTIYEISNAI
+255 SNANNVEKNQQWLNE
-267 FSANPKDIKFFLGR
+267 FGNKRLLHSLDIHNF
-281 KSQGTD
+281 
-287 GYNNDVYLKDIK
+287 NDLKK
-299 EVIDRVGSLKPCL
+299 ENYCC
-312 VGSDAHKEDNLFTKF
+312 H

-333 LTFEGLKQIIYEPEE
+333 PTFEGLKQIIYEPTE
-348 RVKIQD
+348 RVKIQE

-376 QEKKENEETIEEY
+376 QEKREEKENEETIEKKEQF
-389 KTIFLNSNLNT
+389 KTIFLNPNLNT

-407 GKSILLGA
+407 GKSILLGT

-434 QYIDEIVSSMKIFWK
+434 QYIDEIVSNMRIFWK
-449 DGNENNTRDIEY
+449 DGDENNTRDIEY

-483 IITQDI
+483 IIIQDI
-489 NKKTKIAAYQAFSS
+489 NKKTKIEAYQAFSS
-503 DNNSVITE
+503 DNNSEITE

-525 IQKNIKETGDEKGI
+525 IQKSITEIGDEEGI
-539 TKEKEKLYKDLEDL
+539 IKEKEKLSIELEAL

-559 TEEQR
+559 TEEQW
-564 SNYSNLKEEYDK
+564 SIYSNLKEEYDK

-588 TSLFALKSISII
+588 ISLSALKSISII

-615 DKVNI
+615 NKVNI

-626 QRYSEEWNEQIQAI
+626 QRYSGEWNEQIQTI

-705 KHINSLKDS
+705 KHINSLKSS

-721 YYTELQQIQDKLS
+721 YYTELQRIQNELS
-734 DSSGR
+734 VSSGR

-748 DFSKYKNILSGSI
+748 DFPKYKNILYSSI
-761 NQSSSQ
+761 NQQGVQ
-767 GKQFVEKLIN
+767 GKQIIEKSIN
-777 TTQELFEDMSNM
+777 TTQELFENISSM
-789 FESLL
+789 FELLL
-794 SDSITLKGGYDNQKL
+794 SNSITLKGGYDNQKL

-849 DFSNKQCPI
+849 DFSKKECPI

-871 IYNELVTYIKNKKKE
+871 IYNELVTYIKSKKKE

-916 SPNRNNK
+916 SPNKNNR

-938 DNTISEILYSQGIR
+938 DNTIREILYSQGIR
-952 QHICDILEG
+952 QHICEILEG

>member
-1 MILFNLM
+1 M
-8 ENLFLYGCSDFYIKK
+8 DKK
-23 YIMNTNKLHKGSE
+23 SFTRGSE
-36 WRKWDLHIHTKNTNK
+36 WRKWDLHFHTPSSYDYRDKNVTNQEIIDILAENGISVVAITDHHTMDIARIQELQLLGKDKGITVLPGIEFLADARGKEPIHFIGIFSDTSNISYIWGQLKNTTNIKQIEGSNK
-51 NDQFSSSNMEEFLY
+51 KHNEVYCDLIDTMKLIKELGGITTIHAGSKTNN
-65 IFFKRAIE
+65 IE
-73 KEISAIGVTDYF
+73 NITNSLPHTIAQKEDIVDLVDIYELGKVTD
-85 SIDRYRDVVDYQENI
+85 
-100 DDKKDGEGKQ
+100 KEG
-110 LFNEDERKYIK
+110 YIK
-121 NIFLFPNIE
+121 NVFPNIGKYIP
-130 LRMLPSTDKGRL
+130 M
-142 INIHFIFNPKF
+142 
-153 VTKLENDF
+153 
-161 FGELK
+161 
-166 NQDDFKM
+166 
-173 NRQGIIDYGKKLK
+173 IIA
-186 SDITDNDIAYRE
+186 SDNHD
-198 GINKFALDVKTIKNL
+198 IKN
-213 LDKNSEIEENS
+213 
-224 IVIVSN
+224 
-230 SNNDGASGLQKHYD
+230 Y
-244 LFENEDGGLDG
+244 
-255 VRKTIYEISNAI
+255 
-267 FSANPKDIKFFLGR
+267 
-281 KSQGTD
+281 
-287 GYNNDVYLKDIK
+287 
-299 EVIDRVGSLKPCL
+299 SLKENC
-312 VGSDAHKEDNLFTKF
+312 
-327 TWIKAD
+327 WIKAD
-333 LTFEGLKQIIYEPEE
+333 PTFEGLKQIIYEPEE
-348 RVKIQD
+348 RVRIQE

-376 QEKKENEETIEEY
+376 QEKREEKENEETIEKKEEF
-389 KTIFLNSNLNT
+389 KTIFLNPNLNT

-434 QYIDEIVSSMKIFWK
+434 KYIDDIVSNMRIFWK
-449 DGNENNTRDIEY
+449 DEGENSKRDIEY
-461 FPQSYMYQLAK
+461 FPQSYMYQLAR

-489 NKKTKIAAYQAFSS
+489 NKKTKIEAYQAFSS
-503 DNNSVITE
+503 DNNSEIIE
-511 YINNLFKAKSAIDS
+511 DINKLFKTKASIDN
-525 IQKNIKETGDEKGI
+525 IQKSMTEIGDEEGIIKEKG
-539 TKEKEKLYKDLEDL
+539 KLSKDLEDL

-559 TEEQR
+559 TEEQW
-564 SNYSNLKEEYDK
+564 SSYSNLKDEYDK
-576 NNHSIQE
+576 NNRSIQE
-583 IEQQK
+583 IERQK
-588 TSLFALKSISII
+588 ISLSALKSISII

-615 DKVNI
+615 EKVNT
-620 IFSDLK
+620 IFSGLK
-626 QRYSEEWNEQIQAI
+626 QRYYEEWNGQIQTI

-645 AEVQKIKERN
+645 AEIQKIKERN
-655 ESIEKDEAYLKGL
+655 ESIEKDESYLKGK
-668 SVFDSN
+668 SVIDSN
-674 QQYKD
+674 QQYKEK
-679 IEEKYKRENNK
+679 EEKYKIENGK
-690 LEKITELKKQKVEYD
+690 LEEITELKKQKAEYE
-705 KHINSLKDS
+705 KHINSLKNS

-721 YYTELQQIQDKLS
+721 YCIELQQMQSELS
-734 DSSGR
+734 VSSGK

-748 DFSKYKNILSGSI
+748 DFSKYKDILYSSI
-761 NQSSSQ
+761 NQQGSQ
-767 GKQFVEKLIN
+767 KKEIIEKSIK
-777 TTQELFEDMSNM
+777 TTQELFDDMSNM
-789 FESLL
+789 FELLL

-938 DNTISEILYSQGIR
+938 DNDIREILYSQGIR
-952 QHICDILEG
+952 QHICEILEG
-961 GETAFKNREKK
+961 GKEAFKNRERK

>member
-1 MILFNLM
+1 
-8 ENLFLYGCSDFYIKK
+8 
-23 YIMNTNKLHKGSE
+23 MNTNKVNRGSE
-36 WRKWDLHIHTKNTNK
+36 WRKWDLHFHTPSSYDYRDKSVTNQK
-51 NDQFSSSNMEEFLY
+51 IIDILAENKISVV
-65 IFFKRAIE
+65 AI
-73 KEISAIGVTDYF
+73 TDHHTMD
-85 SIDRYRDVVDYQENI
+85 IDRIQNLQQL
-100 DDKKDGEGKQ
+100 GK
-110 LFNEDERKYIK
+110 
-121 NIFLFPNIE
+121 
-130 LRMLPSTDKGRL
+130 DKGITVL
-142 INIHFIFNPKF
+142 PGIEFCSELGGSESIHFIGIFSEKSDFSTIWTKIQGKHNLTEADIESKGNERIVCNF
-153 VTKLENDF
+153 VDTCKTII
-161 FGELK
+161 ELG
-166 NQDDFKM
+166 
-173 NRQGIIDYGKKLK
+173 GIISVHAGSK
-186 SDITDNDIAYRE
+186 SNSIE
-198 GINKFALDVKTIKNL
+198 SIKSNL
-213 LDKNSEIEENS
+213 LVKQETKTTLLSDYVS
-224 IVIVSN
+224 ILEL
-230 SNNDGASGLQKHYD
+230 GKP
-244 LFENEDGGLDG
+244 EDEKVYQEKVFPSIGFKLPIIICSD
-255 VRKTIYEISNAI
+255 NH
-267 FSANPKDIKFFLGR
+267 DIK
-281 KSQGTD
+281 K
-287 GYNNDVYLKDIK
+287 Y
-299 EVIDRVGSLKPCL
+299 SLKENC
-312 VGSDAHKEDNLFTKF
+312 
-327 TWIKAD
+327 WIKAD
-333 LTFEGLKQIIYEPEE
+333 PTFEGLRQIIYEPEE
-348 RVKIQD
+348 RVKIQE

-389 KTIFLNSNLNT
+389 KTIFLNPNLNT

-426 KLDNTEYS
+426 KSDNPEYS
-434 QYIDEIVSSMKIFWK
+434 QYIDKIVSEMKIFWK
-449 DGNENNTRDIEY
+449 DGDESSTRDIEY

-489 NKKTKIAAYQAFSS
+489 NKKTKIEAYQAFSS
-503 DNNSVITE
+503 DNNSEIIEDINKLFKTKASIDNIQKSITE
-511 YINNLFKAKSAIDS
+511 IGDEEGI
-525 IQKNIKETGDEKGI
+525 IKEKD
-539 TKEKEKLYKDLEDL
+539 KLSKDLEDL

-559 TEEQR
+559 TGEQW
-564 SNYSNLKEEYDK
+564 SSYSNLKDEYDK
-576 NNHSIQE
+576 NNRSIQE
-583 IEQQK
+583 IERQK
-588 TSLFALKSISII
+588 ISLSALKSISII

-655 ESIEKDEAYLKGL
+655 ESIEKDEAYLKGK
-668 SVFDSN
+668 SVIDSN
-674 QQYKD
+674 QQYKEK
-679 IEEKYKRENNK
+679 EEKYKIENGK
-690 LEKITELKKQKVEYD
+690 LEEITELKKQKAEYE
-705 KHINSLKDS
+705 KHINSLKNS

-721 YYTELQQIQDKLS
+721 YYTELQQMQNELS
-734 DSSGR
+734 VSSGK

-777 TTQELFEDMSNM
+777 TTEELFENMSNM

-916 SPNRNNK
+916 SPNKNNK

-952 QHICDILEG
+952 QHICEILEG
-961 GETAFKNREKK
+961 GETAFKNRERK